1 MRVGLIGVGAIGSHI
16 LEGIRRGEAGGAEVV
31 GVADV
36 PAAEARLIEAAREAG
51 CAYRTDP
58 LALLELRPDLV
69 VEAASQAAVR
79 AHAIPL
85 LEGGVDLL
93 LMSVGAL
100 ADTAFLE
107 RLSGAARAAGRRV
120 YAPSGAIGGLDTL
133 RSAGVERLDEVL
145 LTTSKPPRAL
155 AGAPFFER
163 NPIDLAAIRERTVI
177 FEGTA
182 AEAVGQFPA
191 NINVAAAVSLAG
203 IGPERTRVRVVADP
217 ALSQNVHEVEARGAF
232 GEMRIRLANLPSP
245 ANPKS
250 SLLAALSPLAMLRR
264 LTDPIQVG

>member
-1 MRVGLIGVGAIGSHI
+1 
-16 LEGIRRGEAGGAEVV
+16 
-31 GVADV
+31 
-36 PAAEARLIEAAREAG
+36 
-51 CAYRTDP
+51 
-58 LALLELRPDLV
+58 
-69 VEAASQAAVR
+69 
-79 AHAIPL
+79 
-85 LEGGVDLL
+85 
-93 LMSVGAL
+93 
-100 ADTAFLE
+100 
-107 RLSGAARAAGRRV
+107 
-120 YAPSGAIGGLDTL
+120 
-133 RSAGVERLDEVL
+133 LDEVL